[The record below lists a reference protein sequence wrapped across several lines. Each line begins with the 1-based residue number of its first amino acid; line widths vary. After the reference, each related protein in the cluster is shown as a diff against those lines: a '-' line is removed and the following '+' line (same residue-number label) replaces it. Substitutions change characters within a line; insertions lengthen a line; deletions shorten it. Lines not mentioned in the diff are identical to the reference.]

1 MKILLTGA
9 SGFVGS
15 HILDSLRG
23 RGLPTVLLLRPTSQ
37 KRFISRHLGEVEVR
51 PGSIG
56 DPASLRQAMAGITH
70 VIHCAGA
77 TKAARVAGFYEV
89 NQAGTRN
96 VVAAINE
103 QSGPVRRLVHISS
116 LAAAGPA
123 RPEKPA
129 REEDVPGPVS
139 EYGKSKLAG
148 ELEVRNH
155 CRVEHV
161 ILRPPAV
168 YGPRDEEFLR
178 LFRAVKRHVWP
189 RASSAQALSLVY
201 VKDLA
206 EAVAACLNH
215 PAAAGQTYF
224 VAAREVVTARSM
236 TAEIAAQMN
245 DLDGAVA
252 AAGGAAVAD
261 LPGGGG
267 LVAPDGQAQRP
278 EPAEVRRA
286 ARAGLGVRSR
296 PAGAG
301 NRLRLR
307 HHAQAGHCGHP
318 ALVSGA
324 GLAVKNYTFVD
335 YATQA
340 YTGAGGAADSLLS
353 QQHGVRLAVAAG
365 RSCGRAGADPLA

>member
-1 MKILLTGA
+1 M
-9 SGFVGS
+9 
-15 HILDSLRG
+15 
-23 RGLPTVLLLRPTSQ
+23 
-37 KRFISRHLGEVEVR
+37 R

-178 LFRAVKRHVWP
+178 LFRAVKHHVWP

-224 VAAREVVTARSM
+224 VAAREVVTARSV

-245 DLDGAVA
+245 NWTVPLPLPA
-252 AAGGAAVAD
+252 ALLWPICLA
-261 LPGGGG
+261 
-267 LVAPDGQAQRP
+267 
-278 EPAEVRRA
+278 AEVWSGLTGKPSVLSRQKFAELRA
-286 ARAGLGVRSR
+286 PGWVCDPARLEREIGCACATTLR
-296 PAGAG
+296 PGIADT
-301 NRLRLR
+301 LRWYREQGWL
-307 HHAQAGHCGHP
+307 
-318 ALVSGA
+318 
-324 GLAVKNYTFVD
+324 
-335 YATQA
+335 
-340 YTGAGGAADSLLS
+340 
-353 QQHGVRLAVAAG
+353 
-365 RSCGRAGADPLA
+365 

>member
-1 MKILLTGA
+1 M
-9 SGFVGS
+9 
-15 HILDSLRG
+15 
-23 RGLPTVLLLRPTSQ
+23 
-37 KRFISRHLGEVEVR
+37 R

-103 QSGPVRRLVHISS
+103 QSGSVRRLVHISS

-161 ILRPPAV
+161 ILRPSAV

-224 VAAREVVTARSM
+224 VAAREVVTARSV

-245 DLDGAVA
+245 NWTVPLPLPA
-252 AAGGAAVAD
+252 ALLWPICLA
-261 LPGGGG
+261 
-267 LVAPDGQAQRP
+267 
-278 EPAEVRRA
+278 AEVWSGLTGKPSVLSRQKFAELRA
-286 ARAGLGVRSR
+286 PGWVCDPARLEREIGCACATTLR
-296 PAGAG
+296 PGIADT
-301 NRLRLR
+301 LRWYREQGWL
-307 HHAQAGHCGHP
+307 
-318 ALVSGA
+318 
-324 GLAVKNYTFVD
+324 
-335 YATQA
+335 
-340 YTGAGGAADSLLS
+340 
-353 QQHGVRLAVAAG
+353 
-365 RSCGRAGADPLA
+365 